1 MNMTTNIF
9 MNTITY
15 INTMMFGAC
24 FCFVLLVDVA
34 MVVTPV
40 SCEAR
45 VRLA

>member
-15 INTMMFGAC
+15 INTMMFGVC

-34 MVVTPV
+34 MAVTPV